1 MLLGL
6 RGGLEWER
14 SKTSLLAV
22 HTGVVGRHRGT
33 GRLLIV
39 AAGGYCMARSRRGRG
54 YECVVIDVNTQK
66 DFCDRSGAFPVANV
80 AELIPAMRRV
90 IAWTRRNHAPVVSTV
105 ESHRPRELSD
115 NGHPIYCV
123 DGSPGQQK
131 IAFTVLP
138 LRVIVEVDNTF
149 SVPSDLFRHWQQV
162 LFRKRTDDLL
172 ANPKADCLLT
182 HLSVKEYILFGTGL
196 ECSIKA
202 LALALL
208 AREKAVTVVTDAC
221 GYWQRPVAEL
231 ALRQV
236 AAKGAVLINA
246 DQLMTRKLDRP
257 YRYGKNGVR
266 NPDESENGRLP
277 GGALDPTL
285 RADAEE
291 PTGAEGESTTAAPHD
306 YQI

>member
-1 MLLGL
+1 M
-6 RGGLEWER
+6 
-14 SKTSLLAV
+14 
-22 HTGVVGRHRGT
+22 
-33 GRLLIV
+33 
-39 AAGGYCMARSRRGRG
+39 AGPRRGRV

-66 DFCDRSGAFPVANV
+66 DFCDRSGAFPVANI

-90 IAWTRRNHAPVVSTV
+90 MAWTRRNHAPVVSTV

-138 LRVIVEVDNTF
+138 LRIVVEVDNTCT
-149 SVPSDLFRHWQQV
+149 VPSDLFQHWQQV

-182 HLSVKEYILFGTGL
+182 ILPVQEYILFGTGL

-208 AREKAVTVVTDAC
+208 AREKSVTVVSDAC
-221 GYWQRPVAEL
+221 GYWNRVAAEL

-236 AAKGAVLINA
+236 AAKGADLINTY
-246 DQLMTRKLDRP
+246 QLMTRKLDRQ

-266 NPDESENGRLP
+266 IRDEPTNGRLS
-277 GGALDPTL
+277 GGALDL
-285 RADAEE
+285 AQGAEADEA
-291 PTGAEGESTTAAPHD
+291 TGAEGGPTTTAPHD

>member
-1 MLLGL
+1 
-6 RGGLEWER
+6 
-14 SKTSLLAV
+14 
-22 HTGVVGRHRGT
+22 
-33 GRLLIV
+33 
-39 AAGGYCMARSRRGRG
+39 MARSRRGRV
-54 YECVVIDVNTQK
+54 YECVVIDINTQE
-66 DFCDRSGAFPVANV
+66 DFCDRTGAFPVANV
-80 AELIPAMRRV
+80 TELIPAMRRV

-105 ESHRPRELSD
+105 ESHRPLELSD

-123 DGSPGQQK
+123 DGSQGQKK

-138 LRVIVEVDNTF
+138 LRIIVEVDNTF
-149 SVPSDLFRHWQQV
+149 TVPSDLFRHWQQV

-182 HLSVKEYILFGTGL
+182 NLPVKEYILFGTGL

-221 GYWQRPVAEL
+221 GYWHRTAAEL

-246 DQLMTRKLDRP
+246 DRLMTRKLDRQ
-257 YRYGKNGVR
+257 YRYGKNGVGI
-266 NPDESENGRLP
+266 PHEFPNGRLP
-277 GGALDPTL
+277 CGALDHAQG
-285 RADAEE
+285 ADAEE
-291 PTGAEGESTTAAPHD
+291 PAGAEGESTAAAPHD

>member
-1 MLLGL
+1 MA
-6 RGGLEWER
+6 
-14 SKTSLLAV
+14 SL
-22 HTGVVGRHRGT
+22 
-33 GRLLIV
+33 
-39 AAGGYCMARSRRGRG
+39 RRGRV

-105 ESHRPRELSD
+105 ESHRPREVSD

-123 DGSPGQQK
+123 DGSQGQKK
-131 IAFTVLP
+131 ITFTVLP
-138 LRVIVEVDNTF
+138 LWVIVEVDNTF

-182 HLSVKEYILFGTGL
+182 NLPVKEYILFGTGL

-208 AREKAVTVVTDAC
+208 AREKTVTVVTDAC
-221 GYWQRPVAEL
+221 GYWNRPAADL
-231 ALRQV
+231 SLRQI

-246 DQLMTRKLDRP
+246 DELMTRKLDRQ
-257 YRYGKNGVR
+257 YRYGKNGV
-266 NPDESENGRLP
+266 NNLHESPNGRLF
-277 GGALDPTL
+277 GGAVDPAPG
-285 RADAEE
+285 ADGEE
-291 PTGAEGESTTAAPHD
+291 QTGAEGEAAAAPHD

>member
-1 MLLGL
+1 M
-6 RGGLEWER
+6 
-14 SKTSLLAV
+14 
-22 HTGVVGRHRGT
+22 
-33 GRLLIV
+33 LIV
-39 AAGGYCMARSRRGRG
+39 AVGGYSMAGPRRGRV

-66 DFCDRSGAFPVANV
+66 DFCDRSGAFPVANI

-90 IAWTRRNHAPVVSTV
+90 MAWTRRNHAPVVSTL
-105 ESHRPRELSD
+105 ESHRPREVSD

-138 LRVIVEVDNTF
+138 LRIVVEVDNTCT
-149 SVPSDLFRHWQQV
+149 VPSDLFRHWQQV

-182 HLSVKEYILFGTGL
+182 SLPVQEYILFGTGL

-208 AREKAVTVVTDAC
+208 AREKSVTVVTDAC
-221 GYWQRPVAEL
+221 GYWNRVAADL

-236 AAKGAVLINA
+236 AAKGADLINA

-257 YRYGKNGVR
+257 YRYGKNGVGI
-266 NPDESENGRLP
+266 PDESTNGRLS
-277 GGALDPTL
+277 GAALDHTQG
-285 RADAEE
+285 ADADE
-291 PTGAEGESTTAAPHD
+291 PTEAEGEPTTTAPHD